1 MGSQPPRPGV
11 VAHPPNFSPLPAAVP
26 PIVLDYRRYRGR
38 PHTVVTSA
46 ATYRRT
52 DEGEHMSVEVVD
64 AVEEKR
70 YEARIDGELAGFA
83 AYIPAD
89 GMRVIT
95 HTEVDPAHEG
105 KGVGSALTKFALD
118 DLRTRGEKV
127 MPICPFVVAYLQRH
141 PEYADLAFNAPASR
155 VQD

>member
-1 MGSQPPRPGV
+1 
-11 VAHPPNFSPLPAAVP
+11 
-26 PIVLDYRRYRGR
+26 
-38 PHTVVTSA
+38 
-46 ATYRRT
+46 
-52 DEGEHMSVEVVD
+52 MSVEVVD

-118 DLRTRGEKV
+118 DLRARGEKV

-141 PEYADLAFNAPASR
+141 PEYADLAFNAPTSR
-155 VQD
+155 VAD